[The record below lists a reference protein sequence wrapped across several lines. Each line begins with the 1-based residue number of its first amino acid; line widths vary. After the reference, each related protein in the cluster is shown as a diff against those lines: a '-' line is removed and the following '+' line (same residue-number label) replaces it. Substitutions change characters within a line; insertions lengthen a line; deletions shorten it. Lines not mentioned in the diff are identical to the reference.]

1 MKKRSFSIFCLF
13 VVFFTMLTIQPAM
26 AQENDGPEDFPDDVE
41 DVPAAPINDYILVG
55 VAAAGILGYRFIRKK
70 SITT

>member
-1 MKKRSFSIFCLF
+1 
-13 VVFFTMLTIQPAM
+13 MLTIQPAM